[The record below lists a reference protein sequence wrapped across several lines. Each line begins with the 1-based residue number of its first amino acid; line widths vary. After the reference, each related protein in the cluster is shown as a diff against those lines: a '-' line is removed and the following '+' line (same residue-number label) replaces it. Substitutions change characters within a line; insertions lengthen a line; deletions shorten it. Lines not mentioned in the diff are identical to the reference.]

1 MTIAYLFRKT
11 AFPLRSCVQSKLSHN
26 SGARTGM
33 VSSELTA
40 MSQLILQLMTLQ
52 QQRATGELVL
62 TLDKKQAHPWRLFL
76 YMGRIAYATGGSHP
90 TRRWYRAM
98 RSHCPDFFE
107 PSWQETYHV
116 TTEYWDTEVIHQAVA
131 AGKISA
137 TQARSVIQNV
147 VQEVF
152 FTFIER
158 QTLNLI
164 WNPGVQLAGQSTFL
178 SIEQVIQEA
187 LQLRE
192 QWRNQGLGSLQEL
205 LREFSP
211 DLAPIIRNP
220 ELLQA
225 KVTPPVYKN
234 LTRLMRGKLN
244 LWDIAIHMNKPLP
257 AVMRS
262 ILPLLRQ
269 GALGLKTVPDALPP
283 LTPPETPPPLIIPTE
298 PKYRIACVDDSPLI
312 ITLLTEMLI
321 PEGYDVIPITDP
333 LQGIAKLLAE
343 KPDLILLDLMMPST
357 NGYELCNFLRKTTLF
372 NRTPIVILT
381 SRDKMVD
388 RMRAKQV
395 GASDFL
401 TKPPDPEK
409 VLATLNRLLTPLE
422 ASRRSF
428 QAA

>member
-1 MTIAYLFRKT
+1 
-11 AFPLRSCVQSKLSHN
+11 
-26 SGARTGM
+26 
-33 VSSELTA
+33 
-40 MSQLILQLMTLQ
+40 MSQIILQLMTLQ

-62 TLDKKQAHPWRLFL
+62 TLDKKQTNPWRLFL
-76 YMGRIAYATGGSHP
+76 YMGRLAYATGGLHP

-98 RSHCPDFFE
+98 RKHCPDFFQ
-107 PSWQETYHV
+107 PGWQTTYHI
-116 TTEYWDTEVIHQAVA
+116 TSDHWDTEVIHQAVA
-131 AGKISA
+131 AGNISA

-152 FTFIER
+152 FSFIEK
-158 QTLNLI
+158 QSMDLV
-164 WNPGVQLAGQSTFL
+164 WNPGVQLVGQSTFL

-205 LREFSP
+205 LRDFSP
-211 DLAPIIRNP
+211 DLAPIIRNADI
-220 ELLQA
+220 LQA

-244 LWDIAIHMNKPLP
+244 LWDIAIQMEKSLP
-257 AVMRS
+257 SVMRS
-262 ILPLLRQ
+262 LLPLLRQ
-269 GALGLKTVPDALPP
+269 GALGLKTIPDALAPFT
-283 LTPPETPPPLIIPTE
+283 TPDTPGLITTPTVLK
-298 PKYRIACVDDSPLI
+298 PKIACVDDSPLLI
-312 ITLLTEMLI
+312 DRLTEILT
-321 PEGYDVIPITDP
+321 PNGYEVIAIEDP
-333 LQGIAKLLAE
+333 LQGIAKLLTE

-372 NRTPIVILT
+372 NHTPIVILT

-409 VLATLNRLLTPLE
+409 LLTTIERLLIPTEDRDPIL
-422 ASRRSF
+422 
-428 QAA
+428 QPI

>member
-1 MTIAYLFRKT
+1 
-11 AFPLRSCVQSKLSHN
+11 
-26 SGARTGM
+26 M

-62 TLDKKQAHPWRLFL
+62 TLDKKQTNPWRLFL
-76 YMGRIAYATGGSHP
+76 YMGRLAYATGGLHP

-98 RSHCPDFFE
+98 RNHCPDFFQ
-107 PSWQETYHV
+107 PGWQTAYHI
-116 TTEYWDTEVIHQAVA
+116 TSDDWDTEVIHQAVA

-137 TQARSVIQNV
+137 TQARSVVQNV

-152 FTFIER
+152 FSFIEK
-158 QTLNLI
+158 QSMDLV
-164 WNPGVQLAGQSTFL
+164 WNPGIQLIGQSTFL

-205 LREFSP
+205 LRDFSP

-244 LWDIAIHMNKPLP
+244 LWDIAIQMNKPLP

-262 ILPLLRQ
+262 LLPLLRQ
-269 GALGLKTVPDALPP
+269 GAIGLKTIPDALAPFAPP
-283 LTPPETPPPLIIPTE
+283 DTQPHPTPLSR
-298 PKYRIACVDDSPLI
+298 PKQRIACVDDSPLI
-312 ITLLTEMLI
+312 IDLLTDLLT
-321 PEGYDVIPITDP
+321 PCGYEVIPIEDP

-395 GASDFL
+395 GASEFL

-409 VLATLNRLLTPLE
+409 VLATIERLLAPAEDRDRFLQS
-422 ASRRSF
+422 A
-428 QAA
+428 

>member
-1 MTIAYLFRKT
+1 
-11 AFPLRSCVQSKLSHN
+11 
-26 SGARTGM
+26 M
-33 VSSELTA
+33 VVSDLTA
-40 MSQLILQLMTLQ
+40 MSQVTMKLMTLQ

-62 TLDKKQAHPWRLFL
+62 SIDKKPSSHWRLFF
-76 YMGRIAYATGGSHP
+76 YMGRLAYATGGHHP
-90 TRRWYRAM
+90 VRRWYRAV

-107 PSWQETYHV
+107 PDWQNYYHID
-116 TTEYWDTEVIHQAVA
+116 TEYWDTEVLHQAIA

-137 TQARSVIQNV
+137 AQARLVIQSI

-158 QTLNLI
+158 PSLEMN
-164 WNPGVQLAGQSTFL
+164 WHPGVQIAGQSTFL

-205 LREFSP
+205 LRDFSP
-211 DLAPIIRNP
+211 DLAPIIRNAD
-220 ELLQA
+220 LLQS
-225 KVTPPVYKN
+225 KVTPQVYRN

-244 LWDIAIHMNKPLP
+244 LWDIALQMKKPLP

-262 ILPLLRQ
+262 LLPLLRQ
-269 GALGLKTVPDALPP
+269 GALGLKTVPDAPSP
-283 LTPPETPPPLIIPTE
+283 FTIE
-298 PKYRIACVDDSPLI
+298 PKLPSVPEFPVEAKQCIACVDDSPLI
-312 ITLLTEMLI
+312 INLITEILTPL
-321 PEGYDVIPITDP
+321 GYEVLAIEDP
-333 LQGIAKLLAE
+333 LQGIATLLSR

-357 NGYELCNFLRKTTLF
+357 NGYELCNFLRKTTIF

-395 GASDFL
+395 GASEFL
-401 TKPPDPEK
+401 TKPPDPDK
-409 VLATLNRLLTPLE
+409 VITTIERLLTQCDRPVPSLQP
-422 ASRRSF
+422 A
-428 QAA
+428 